1 MPDAAS
7 AKQLKALTDQDGTG
21 NVNDLVKDGTAK
33 IDGAPKVYK
42 AQAQYDSR
50 VNGSDVTIVMTDFF
64 ANHQDKALLKRI
76 ALDALRLSDEL
87 RQ

>member
-1 MPDAAS
+1 
-7 AKQLKALTDQDGTG
+7 
-21 NVNDLVKDGTAK
+21 
-33 IDGAPKVYK
+33 
-42 AQAQYDSR
+42 
-50 VNGSDVTIVMTDFF
+50 MTDFF